1 MLLQSYFNILSIAYF
16 LKAVYKCLISVAE
29 YPKKPVIVL
38 GKVQTSQKF
47 GRITK
52 KKGHTENCAP
62 KFCYAFQAKIPKDF
76 ILESPNFMAQWPIFS
91 TKLAEKCCLEFATL
105 GDATLGAG

>member
-1 MLLQSYFNILSIAYF
+1 
-16 LKAVYKCLISVAE
+16 
-29 YPKKPVIVL
+29 
-38 GKVQTSQKF
+38 VQTSQKF

-52 KKGHTENCAP
+52 KKWAYRKLCARI
-62 KFCYAFQAKIPKDF
+62 FCFAFQAKIPKDF

-91 TKLAEKCCLEFATL
+91 TKLAEKFCLEFATL